1 MTFKDNIQLESG
13 RASSGGGRGM
23 AIGGAGGI
31 GGLLLVG
38 LFLLL
43 GGSPEQAGQVL
54 QNQQQWSN
62 ETSQD
67 DGTDPFAH
75 CQTGADANQYED
87 CLVYGAALSVDDYWA
102 EQLPAQAQLEYQE
115 PGLVIF
121 QDAVQSG
128 CGMASASTGPFYCGA
143 DQSAY
148 FDTSFF
154 GQLKNFGG
162 SDAPLAQMYIVAHEF
177 GHHIQYLQGTIQLV
191 DYNDPG
197 KDSMAVKM
205 EMQAD
210 CYAGMWVSQADK
222 GEDAMLE
229 PITQE
234 QVQTAIDT
242 ARAVGDDNIQ
252 RRSGGEVQPDLWT
265 HGSSEQRQEA
275 FMTGYRTGS
284 MQACDYPELGVGGR
298 RA

>member
-1 MTFKDNIQLESG
+1 MTFKDNIELESG
-13 RASSGGGRGM
+13 RARS
-23 AIGGAGGI
+23 GGAGGV

-43 GGSPEQAGQVL
+43 GGSPEQAGQIL
-54 QNQQQWSN
+54 QTQQQWSN

-67 DGTDPFAH
+67 GGAEEFDH
-75 CQTGADANQYED
+75 CQTGADANRYED
-87 CLVYGAALSVDDYWA
+87 CLIYGAALSVDQYW
-102 EQLPAQAQLEYQE
+102 ESQLPAQAGLEYQE

-121 QDAVQSG
+121 EDRVQSG
-128 CGMASASTGPFYCGA
+128 CGMATAATGPFYCGA

-154 GQLKNFGG
+154 SQLDSLGG

-177 GHHIQYLQGTIQLV
+177 GHHIQYLQNTIQLI

-197 KDSMAVKM
+197 KDSMAVRM

-210 CYAGMWVSQADK
+210 CYAGMWVGQADK
-222 GEDAMLE
+222 GADAMLE
-229 PITQE
+229 PITAE
-234 QVQTAIDT
+234 QVQAAIDT

-265 HGSSEQRQEA
+265 HGSSEQRQQA
-275 FMTGYRTGS
+275 FLTGYETGS
-284 MQACDYPELGVGGR
+284 MEACDFPGLGVGGR
-298 RA
+298 SA